1 MDFPINDEANEKVIS
16 GSDLEKVLLEENLF
30 SQEDIMNLLQTIDY
44 NDDSIRKLFSDNMI
58 YSLENE
64 EKHMKR

>member
-1 MDFPINDEANEKVIS
+1 MDFPINDEVNEKVIS

>member
-1 MDFPINDEANEKVIS
+1 MDFPINDEANEKAIS

-64 EKHMKR
+64 KHMKR